1 MAEEGD
7 NSQEKTED
15 PSQRKIEKA
24 AEDGKVLTSK
34 DMFVFTGLFTALL
47 MMYAVP
53 SIIEPTLSYWSRLFS
68 LEQGA
73 DLDVLIGQRI
83 TEVIKMILITGAVVG
98 LPMMI
103 ILIFT
108 QAAVAGNL
116 NFAPKAMAFKGNR
129 INPLKGLARMV
140 SLKALV
146 ELCKASLKVVL
157 LFSVAIGTSG

>member
-53 SIIEPTLSYWSRLFS
+53 SIIEPCLLYTSPSPRDATLS
-68 LEQGA
+68 
-73 DLDVLIGQRI
+73 
-83 TEVIKMILITGAVVG
+83 
-98 LPMMI
+98 
-103 ILIFT
+103 
-108 QAAVAGNL
+108 
-116 NFAPKAMAFKGNR
+116 
-129 INPLKGLARMV
+129 RMP
-140 SLKALV
+140 SSA
-146 ELCKASLKVVL
+146 
-157 LFSVAIGTSG
+157 